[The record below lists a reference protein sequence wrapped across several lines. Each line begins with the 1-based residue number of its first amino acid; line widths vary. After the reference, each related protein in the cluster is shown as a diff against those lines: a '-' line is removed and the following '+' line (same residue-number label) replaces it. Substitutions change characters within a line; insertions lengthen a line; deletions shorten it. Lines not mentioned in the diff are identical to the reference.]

1 MCVIIGWILPL
12 SLSLMKNL
20 GRGNSA
26 LMICTYLT
34 FQFASIKKKKKLFN
48 LQEKI
53 IIFDLYVMK

>member
-53 IIFDLYVMK
+53 NNI